1 MRRGAGVLSRAGSA
15 AARAL
20 IRLRQGAGKFNR
32 HVDIWDAISNQ
43 EYFSLEAFA
52 HVLAQLSSLAH
63 APPALEQPPYMVLRK
78 RKDYEV
84 RRRAA
89 GAAQPA
95 GAAGC
100 RARLRQHRVFE
111 GIKR

>member
-1 MRRGAGVLSRAGSA
+1 MGRGACVLGRAGSA
-15 AARAL
+15 AACSPMRP
-20 IRLRQGAGKFNR
+20 RHRAGKFNR
-32 HVDIWDAISNQ
+32 HIDYWDSIENQ

-89 GAAQPA
+89 GAA
-95 GAAGC
+95 
-100 RARLRQHRVFE
+100 
-111 GIKR
+111 

>member
-1 MRRGAGVLSRAGSA
+1 MRPRHR
-15 AARAL
+15 
-20 IRLRQGAGKFNR
+20 AGKFNR
-32 HVDIWDAISNQ
+32 HIDYWDSIENQ

-89 GAAQPA
+89 GAA
-95 GAAGC
+95 
-100 RARLRQHRVFE
+100 
-111 GIKR
+111 